1 MMREHLVKIVFVVVS
16 ILITGCTP
24 TVGQIESQIKKEIPT
39 GSTKTQVIAFL
50 DSHGYEH
57 SAYYK
62 PELYYDKNKTINASV
77 PKKSYGILTEGKIH
91 ITLVFDNND
100 KLASYKVEEILTGL

>member
-1 MMREHLVKIVFVVVS
+1 MMDNDLVKTLFFAISV
-16 ILITGCTP
+16 LITSCAP
-24 TVGQIESQIKKEIPT
+24 TVGQIESQIKKEIPI
-39 GSTKTQVIAFL
+39 GSTKAQVVAYL

-57 SAYYK
+57 SANYK
-62 PELYYDKNKTINASV
+62 PELYYNKTKTINASV

-91 ITLVFDNND
+91 LTLAFDNND